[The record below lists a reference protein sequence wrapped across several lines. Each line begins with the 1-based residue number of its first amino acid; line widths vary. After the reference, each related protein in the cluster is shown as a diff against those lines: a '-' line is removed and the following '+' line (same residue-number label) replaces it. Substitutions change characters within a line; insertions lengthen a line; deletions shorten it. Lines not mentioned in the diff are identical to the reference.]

1 MQKNLLNFQ
10 SIKKNISNIFNKF
23 EESKDFDKKIEIEK
37 SYFRNIEKIKNT
49 LYFYF
54 YLIEKL
60 FPSIIKLESLIKNII
75 NYNFL

>member
-1 MQKNLLNFQ
+1 L
-10 SIKKNISNIFNKF
+10 IKKNISNIFNEF

-37 SYFRNIEKIKNT
+37 SYFRNIVKIKNT